1 MSRKGIGIGAF
12 DRHRLTSAQ
21 YASHGTTL
29 RTTNAAA
36 LETQLAVFR
45 SLLQQFAQTHAKDI
59 RSDPSFRAQFAR
71 MCTAIGVDPLA
82 SSAHSSSSAG
92 DGASSIWAQLLGR
105 PLNRPLNDFYF
116 ELAVRVVETCTATRG
131 ENGGLIG
138 VREVRERIAKGRP
151 EGAPEV
157 TDDDV
162 LRAVGTLKPLGGAF
176 AVLRVGSK
184 SYIRSVPKELNT
196 DQSAV
201 LEAVQVLG
209 YVSVGMLMA
218 NLGARCTATRGENGG
233 LIGVRE
239 VRERI
244 AKGRPE
250 GAPEVTND
258 DVLRAVGTLK
268 PLGGAFAV
276 LKVGSKS
283 YIRSVP
289 KELNTDQSAVLEAVQ
304 VLGYVSV
311 GMLMAN
317 LGWPRARAVT
327 AVEDLLGEG
336 MLWVDK
342 QSPVEWEYWSPGF
355 MLDEGSHGD

>member
-82 SSAHSSSSAG
+82 SSASAG
-92 DGASSIWAQLLGR
+92 DGSSSVWAQLLG
-105 PLNRPLNDFYF
+105 RPLNDFYF
-116 ELAVRVVETCTATRG
+116 ELAVKVVETCTATRG

-162 LRAVGTLKPLGGAF
+162 LRAVGTLKPLGSAF
-176 AVLRVGSK
+176 S
-184 SYIRSVPKELNT
+184 
-196 DQSAV
+196 
-201 LEAVQVLG
+201 
-209 YVSVGMLMA
+209 
-218 NLGARCTATRGENGG
+218 
-233 LIGVRE
+233 
-239 VRERI
+239 
-244 AKGRPE
+244 
-250 GAPEVTND
+250 
-258 DVLRAVGTLK
+258 
-268 PLGGAFAV
+268 V

-311 GMLMAN
+311 GMLMAS

-342 QSPVEWEYWSPGF
+342 QSPAEWEYWSPGF
-355 MLDEGSHGD
+355 MLDEGAIVV